1 MTMPLRAWRHLA
13 LCVPLVL
20 LGACARDNTPK
31 PPPTPALIE
40 APGKPVVTVTSASDR
55 ARVVVA
61 QAQEL
66 RVELP
71 NSAWSV
77 AQNFEWSVVDLGPG
91 VLAPAG
97 SRFERTPRDVNP
109 IESDG
114 TTVFRF
120 RPQAPGAVTLK
131 FALRRPHRLDAP
143 LQAVS
148 FDVTVK

>member
-13 LCVPLVL
+13 LCVPLAL
-20 LGACARDNTPK
+20 LGACASGDKPK
-31 PPPTPALIE
+31 APVAPALIE
-40 APGKPVVTVTSASDR
+40 APGRPALTLTSANDG

-77 AQNFEWSVVDLGPG
+77 AQNFEWSVVDLAPG
-91 VLAPAG
+91 VLGVTG
-97 SRFERTPRDVNP
+97 SRFERTGRDSNP
-109 IESDG
+109 TESDG
-114 TTVFRF
+114 STVFRL
-120 RPQAPGAVTLK
+120 RPQAPGVVTLK
-131 FALRRPHRLDAP
+131 FVLRRPQRLDP
-143 LQAVS
+143 PIQAVS